1 MVRMFASPSTPQAK
15 GSPMVRIITLG
26 AALLVLV
33 ASVATGVGT
42 AGSNGLV
49 ASATGSGQTT
59 FSDEQRTFTFTARKY
74 ADGSVKGEVQLN
86 NRAQDRVFHMT
97 LDCLVVNGNK
107 AYASGVV
114 DRSTIS
120 TDVGLTWTFEVVDNG
135 EGANAPGDQISLVTI
150 FSPQLPCTNPG
161 AQGYLDTHLLPI
173 ESGNVQVH

>member
-1 MVRMFASPSTPQAK
+1 
-15 GSPMVRIITLG
+15 MVRIITLG